1 MRFLGIDYG
10 KKRIGLALSDEGG
23 KIAMPYGIAGS
34 LNKIISLAKKE
45 KVGKIVI
52 GLPIGFS
59 GRESAQALKTRKF
72 AEEVKKKVKLPI
84 EFENEILTTKIAS
97 VSSAKDKVDAAS
109 AAIILQ
115 SYLDKQSVTSN

>member
-1 MRFLGIDYG
+1 
-10 KKRIGLALSDEGG
+10 
-23 KIAMPYGIAGS
+23 MPYGIAGS